1 MIKYESFH
9 DKMGRIYGKMP
20 LNVTLQVTEH
30 CNLACTYCYQCNKSN
45 NKMTLDVAKQFIDEL
60 LDGYYDN
67 YFVKGEREGFIFDFI
82 GGEPFLEID
91 LIDQISAHIIKSM
104 IERGMDTARL
114 MFSFSTNGTL
124 YFDERVQAYLDKYYD
139 YISMSITLDGDKE
152 LHDSCRIF
160 HDGTGSYEMAEKA
173 LKHWQA
179 KGAFVG
185 TKLTICHENLPY
197 LQKAII
203 HMMELGLDNIHMN
216 CVYEDTWQKGD
227 TQLLYSQLKGIGD
240 YILDNNKDVEISM
253 FKQENFKPLPETETQ
268 NWCGGDGRMIA
279 LDYAGRIFPC
289 LRYMGSSL
297 KNQKPF
303 EIGRIGEGIAKQE
316 NYCSRCSVLSCIT
329 RQSQSPEKCLTCPV
343 AKGCGW
349 CSAYNYDLF
358 GTPNKRATYHCEM
371 HKATAL
377 ANAYY
382 WNKRFIEFEVGLPR
396 EEVESLI
403 GKEEAECLREVIFGN
418 SY

>member
-1 MIKYESFH
+1 MKRYEPFH
-9 DKMGRIYGKMP
+9 DKMGRLYGVMP
-20 LNVTLQVTEH
+20 LNVTFQVTED
-30 CNLACTYCYQCNKSN
+30 CNLACTYCYQCNKSKN
-45 NKMTLDVAKQFIDEL
+45 RMQFTVAKQFVDEL
-60 LDGYYDN
+60 LGHRYDN
-67 YFVKGEREGFIFDFI
+67 YFVKSERDGYIFEFI
-82 GGEPFLEID
+82 GGEPFMEIE
-91 LIDQISAHIIKSM
+91 LIDKVTEYILLKM
-104 IERGMDTARL
+104 FELGMDTSKL

-124 YFDERVQAYLDKYYD
+124 YFDERVQRYLDKYFE
-139 YISMSITLDGDKE
+139 YISMSITLDGDKM
-152 LHDSCRIF
+152 LHDRCRVF
-160 HDGTGSYEMAEKA
+160 KDGSGSYDVAEKA

-197 LQKAII
+197 LKQAVL
-203 HMMELGLDNIHMN
+203 HMINLGLTDIHMN
-216 CVYEDTWQKGD
+216 CVYEDVWDDND
-227 TQLLYSQLKGIGD
+227 TKSLYLQLKGISD
-240 YILDNNKDVEISM
+240 FIIDNKKDVQISM
-253 FKQENFKPLPETETQ
+253 FNQEYFQPLPETETQ

-279 LDYAGRIFPC
+279 VDYAGRIFPC

-303 EIGRIGEGIAKQE
+303 EIGRVGEGIAKQE
-316 NYCSRCSVLSCIT
+316 NHCSRCNVLSCLT
-329 RQSQSPEKCLTCPV
+329 RQSQSKEKCLTCPV

-382 WNKRFIEFEVGLPR
+382 WNKQFIEFEVGLPQ